1 MRRRLNT
8 SRSSRRSAWT
18 TSSRRSCGSP
28 ASTPAQRAR
37 RLTTPGLIQGFTD
50 VFNPN
55 PFITNYAVTVNY
67 AITPT
72 TFMEG
77 TYGFIR
83 NELVG
88 GNEGGVLINE
98 SANRLD
104 PAFGCRTSR

>member
-1 MRRRLNT
+1 M
-8 SRSSRRSAWT
+8 
-18 TSSRRSCGSP
+18 
-28 ASTPAQRAR
+28 
-37 RLTTPGLIQGFTD
+37 
-50 VFNPN
+50 FNPN
-55 PFITNYAVTVNY
+55 PFITNYAITVNY

-88 GNEGGVLINE
+88 GNEGGVLVNE

-104 PAFGCRTSR
+104 PASGSRTSR